1 MTVAELS
8 RLLYDLK
15 VPPHMYRLDGRGG
28 QSDRIDFDDEEL
40 ACEHLFGRVGVELV
54 QRGQLVVLD

>member
-1 MTVAELS
+1 
-8 RLLYDLK
+8 
-15 VPPHMYRLDGRGG
+15 
-28 QSDRIDFDDEEL
+28 L